1 VFYDVLGG
9 REMELREKLLYLA
22 LLSVMTLASGC
33 APAYHCYSGCRVP
46 CKYCAPS
53 PLPYT
58 QYGGCPCHSNAAQRY
73 LAVPLASP
81 GYPEDDQGVNGEGQS
96 ESIAPGLDVN

>member
-1 VFYDVLGG
+1 MDLC
-9 REMELREKLLYLA
+9 KTLLSLA
-22 LLSVMTLASGC
+22 LLFFAILVPGC

-58 QYGGCPCHSNAAQRY
+58 EYCGCPCHSKAAERY
-73 LAVPLASP
+73 LAVPLAST
-81 GYPEDDQGVNGEGQS
+81 GYPEDDQRMNGEGQS
-96 ESIAPGLDVN
+96 ESLAPGRKEN